1 MTAPLFLIEPA
12 VAAGVGP
19 GDTVGLTGPEGR
31 HAVTVT
37 RIRVGEQIDLA
48 DGRGTVLST
57 TVETI
62 TSADSL
68 TARVCDR
75 ADVPAPQP
83 RVAVVQALPKGDRGE
98 TAVETLTE
106 VGVDVIVPWQ
116 ADRSIARW
124 SGAKSQKG
132 PAKWASTARTA
143 GKQARRA
150 WFPEVTPVARTAD
163 VEERIAAAACAVI
176 LHEQATTPIQHIAVP
191 AAGEVLL
198 VVGPEG
204 GLTAD
209 EIARFQAAGAQ
220 PALIGPT
227 VMRTSTAGTVAAA
240 VVLAATDRW
249 A

>member
-1 MTAPLFLIEPA
+1 MTAPLFLIEPT
-12 VAAGVGP
+12 VAAGAGP
-19 GDTVGLTGPEGR
+19 GDAVELTGPEGR

-37 RIRVGEQIDLA
+37 RIQVGEEIDLA

-62 TSADSL
+62 TGADSL
-68 TARVCDR
+68 TARVSDR
-75 ADVPAPQP
+75 ANVPAPQP
-83 RVAVVQALPKGDRGE
+83 RLTVVQALPKGDRGE
-98 TAVETLTE
+98 TAVETLAE

-150 WFPEVTPVARTAD
+150 WFPEVTSLARTAD

-176 LHEQATTPIQHIAVP
+176 LHELATTPIQHIAVP

-198 VVGPEG
+198 IVGPEG
-204 GLTAD
+204 GLTPD

-220 PALIGPT
+220 LALVGPT
-227 VMRTSTAGTVAAA
+227 VMRTSTAGTVAAG
-240 VVLAATDRW
+240 VVLAATGRW